1 MMGAEGTMVVDGGA
15 GGGGQITKKRK
26 NGDRGI
32 ELGTQVSLEHAAS
45 AIRDL
50 TIQAES
56 TTTATISIKMGWME
70 AATKG
75 KERQKVIEK
84 VRSLLKTLQ
93 KTNRATV
100 QGSIWSL
107 VEVEGEMTKISAPYL
122 HLGLKGVTLKSEIGA
137 KLPHVVDSWPI
148 CCNVT
153 PFL

>member
-1 MMGAEGTMVVDGGA
+1 LIAASKARAMPLFFRQMRGMLRTILGLYVLAMMGAEGTMVVDGGA

-32 ELGTQVSLEHAAS
+32 ESGTQVSLEHAAS

-75 KERQKVIEK
+75 KESQKLTQNSSEEEQ
-84 VRSLLKTLQ
+84 S
-93 KTNRATV
+93 NRA
-100 QGSIWSL
+100 GR
-107 VEVEGEMTKISAPYL
+107 
-122 HLGLKGVTLKSEIGA
+122 HLESRR
-137 KLPHVVDSWPI
+137 S
-148 CCNVT
+148 
-153 PFL
+153 